1 MSVTA
6 IENAC
11 DFGALPAG
19 ACQLSF
25 NFANSC
31 ERTFPSS
38 QRRGGRDINKM
49 LRSILIY
56 GADGVVSLAKRFPRS
71 DHFYGFA
78 LSRSRFAPVCAG
90 KRSLRGFLI
99 DRAANT
105 PLGGGECSSQRR
117 LPIFKRSHH
126 REFMS
131 IRSGG
136 VLGVT

>member
-1 MSVTA
+1 MPGEAPTPGAWDFGDQAMSVTA

-56 GADGVVSLAKRFPRS
+56 GADGVVRPAKVNIAPNSPLLRLRATALALRAR
-71 DHFYGFA
+71 
-78 LSRSRFAPVCAG
+78 
-90 KRSLRGFLI
+90 LRGQKV
-99 DRAANT
+99 A
-105 PLGGGECSSQRR
+105 SR
-117 LPIFKRSHH
+117 L
-126 REFMS
+126 
-131 IRSGG
+131 
-136 VLGVT
+136 LD